1 MRAVQSSWSVN
12 DAPLSRSR
20 QTLGLLGWLALSFG
34 IAALGAFASK
44 DAGTFYGALAQPSW
58 APPAWLFGPVWS
70 LLFVAMAIAAWLVWR
85 TPPQPARTR
94 ALVWFVAQMAA
105 NALWSWLFFA
115 WRMGGGAFVE
125 IVLLWLLIAGTLAAF
140 WCIRRSAGLLLAPYL
155 LWVTFAAVLNWVL
168 WRANP
173 TTLG

>member
-1 MRAVQSSWSVN
+1 MN
-12 DAPLSRSR
+12 DASLSRSR
-20 QTLGLLGWLALSFG
+20 QALGLLGWLALSFG
-34 IAALGAFASK
+34 TAALGALASR
-44 DAGTFYGALAQPSW
+44 DAGSFYGALAQPSW

-70 LLFVAMAIAAWLVWR
+70 VLFLAMAIAAWLVWR
-85 TPPQPARTR
+85 TPTAPARTR

-115 WRMGGGAFVE
+115 WHMGGGAFAE
-125 IVLLWLLIAGTLAAF
+125 IVLLWLLIAATLAAF
-140 WCIRRSAGLLLAPYL
+140 WRIRRAAGLLLVPYL

-173 TTLG
+173 ATFG

>member
-1 MRAVQSSWSVN
+1 MTS
-12 DAPLSRSR
+12 PSRLV
-20 QTLGLLGWLALSFG
+20 LGLFAWLALSFVT
-34 IAALGAFASK
+34 AALGALASQNAP
-44 DAGTFYGALAQPSW
+44 DFYAALAQPSW
-58 APPAWLFGPVWS
+58 APPAWLFGPVWTA
-70 LLFVAMAIAAWLVWR
+70 LFVAMAIAAWLVWR

-115 WRMGGGAFVE
+115 WRMGGGAFAE
-125 IVLLWLLIAGTLAAF
+125 IVVLWLMIAVTLAAF
-140 WCIRRSAGLLLAPYL
+140 WRIRRAAGLLLVPYL

-173 TTLG
+173 ATLG